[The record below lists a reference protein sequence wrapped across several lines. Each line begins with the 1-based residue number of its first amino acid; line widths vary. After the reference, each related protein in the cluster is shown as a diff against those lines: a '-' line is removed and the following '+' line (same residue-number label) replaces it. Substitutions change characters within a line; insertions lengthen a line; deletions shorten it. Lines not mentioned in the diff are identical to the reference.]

1 MEMNKELLSK
11 IKSLAQHYKTKVI
24 DIRRHFHQY
33 PELSFEEIKTSEYI
47 KKLLD
52 EIGVSYTDGW
62 AGYGIVATINS
73 SRPGIRRAFRA
84 DMDALPIQE
93 ESDKPYSSKIA
104 GTMHACGHDVHTS
117 SVLGA
122 IMILNE
128 LKEHLQGTIDFIF
141 QPGEEKHP
149 GGASIMLKEKALGE
163 KLPDFILAQHVF
175 PSLPTGKVGIKSG
188 QFMASADELYITIKG
203 KGGHAATPHLAV
215 DTILIS
221 AHIITALQQ
230 IISRNTDPTSSS
242 VLTIGKINSTGGA
255 TNIIPEEVKLEGTF
269 RALDETW
276 RFHAHDLIRRTC
288 ENIAISMG
296 GSCDVNILVGYPS
309 LINDD
314 NVTKDVKAKMI
325 DYLGKENVVD
335 LPVRL
340 TAEDFAYFSQV
351 SPSCFFR
358 LGTGNIDKG
367 ITSQVHTPTFDI
379 DEDALEVGMGLA
391 AYLLI

>member
-1 MEMNKELLSK
+1 MKTELIPK
-11 IKSLAQHYKTKVI
+11 IKSLAQLHLKKVV
-24 DIRRHFHQY
+24 DIRRHLHQY
-33 PELSFEEIKTSEYI
+33 PELSFEEVETSKFI
-47 KKLLD
+47 TKILD
-52 EIGVSYTDGW
+52 ELGVQYTSGW
-62 AGYGIVATINS
+62 AGQGIVASIHGS
-73 SRPGIRRAFRA
+73 LPGTRRAFRA

-93 ESDKPYSSKIA
+93 ESDKTYASKIP
-104 GTMHACGHDVHTS
+104 GRMHACGHDVHS
-117 SVLGA
+117 SSLLGA
-122 IMILNE
+122 IMILNDM
-128 LKEHLQGTIDFIF
+128 KEHVEGSIDFIF

-149 GGASIMLKEKALGE
+149 GGASIMLKEKALGDQ
-163 KLPDFILAQHVF
+163 LPDFILAQHVF
-175 PSLPTGKVGIKSG
+175 PSLPVGKVGIKSG

-230 IISRNTDPTSSS
+230 IISRNVDPTSPS
-242 VLTIGKINSTGGA
+242 VLTVGKINSTGGA
-255 TNIIPEEVKLEGTF
+255 TNIIPAEVKLEGTF

-276 RFHAHDLIRRTC
+276 RFKAHELIKRTC

-296 GSCDVNILVGYPS
+296 GSCEVNILVGYPS

-314 NVTKDVKAKMI
+314 TVTKDVKSKMI
-325 DYLGKENVVD
+325 AFLGKEHVVE

-351 SPSCFFR
+351 TPSCFYR
-358 LGTGNIDKG
+358 LGTGNIAKG

-379 DEDALEVGMGLA
+379 DEDALEVGIGLA
-391 AYLLI
+391 AYLLL